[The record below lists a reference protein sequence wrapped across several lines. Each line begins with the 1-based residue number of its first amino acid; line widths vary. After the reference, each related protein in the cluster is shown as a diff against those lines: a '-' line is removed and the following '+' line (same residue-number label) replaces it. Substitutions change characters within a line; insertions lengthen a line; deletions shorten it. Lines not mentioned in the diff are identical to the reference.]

1 MWRLRRGSKPSAPLH
16 RSRDIIV
23 IAGGA
28 RPSRLRLME
37 LAGADQLPAP
47 AAISGDGRR
56 TETYMDGRQQR
67 ARTLDDWIF
76 NPTAED
82 MVCVNAFHDTMLKV
96 YTGYSAFDPDQPDQN
111 DIKTKIANLMRAQL
125 ILLGGDV
132 IYVREGDT
140 LHTLGDSA
148 DLLSYYM
155 HGDSREAR
163 KAMDLLETNFQGYFP
178 VVDGLAW
185 RNVMKLVYPDGS
197 YLYVDLKTLN
207 SATVSDGSLETYPEY
222 GSHIVHRHNFE
233 PIQRFF
239 GILDQAV
246 GEPWFFEKTMMY
258 HFNQP
263 YREKSHVLVGG
274 GGNGKSMFMGLVQRL
289 YGDFALTDA
298 PQPNFSGHAAAVVA
312 YNFIGKRIVT
322 FNDVGDPSAKF
333 LEWLKRMITGN
344 LEVKTPSGA
353 WLSIPC
359 NANFMMETNH
369 APQILSLEAHRRRF
383 VIREFDSTFRLKDYI
398 DDPTLDKLGD
408 RGDITAGDLVNYLLT
423 IRDKVSDWAAFG
435 SEPELEFYEEA

>member
-1 MWRLRRGSKPSAPLH
+1 
-16 RSRDIIV
+16 
-23 IAGGA
+23 
-28 RPSRLRLME
+28 
-37 LAGADQLPAP
+37 
-47 AAISGDGRR
+47 
-56 TETYMDGRQQR
+56 MDGRKQR
-67 ARTLDDWIF
+67 ARSLEDWIF
-76 NPTAED
+76 NPTPED
-82 MVCVNAFHDTMLKV
+82 LVCVNRFHETVRMV
-96 YTGYSAFDPDQPDQN
+96 YQGYSSLDPESPDPDDV
-111 DIKTKIANLMRAQL
+111 KTKVAALMRAQL

-140 LHTLGDSA
+140 LHTLGDSL

-155 HGDSREAR
+155 HTDSRDAR

-178 VVDGLAW
+178 IVDGLTW
-185 RNVMKLVYPDGS
+185 RDVMLLKYPDGS
-197 YLYVDLKTLN
+197 YSYVNLKTLQL
-207 SATVSDGSLETYPEY
+207 ATLTEGSMETYPEY
-222 GSHIVHRHNFE
+222 GAHDVKLHNYE
-233 PIQRFF
+233 PIYRFF
-239 GILDQAV
+239 NVLNQAV
-246 GEPWFFEKTMMY
+246 GEPWFFEKTMLY

-298 PQPNFSGHAAAVVA
+298 PQPNFTGHAAAVVA

-359 NANFMMETNH
+359 NTNFLMETNH

-383 VIREFDSTFRLKDYI
+383 VIREFHPDFRLKDYI

-423 IRDKVSDWAAFG
+423 IRDQVDDWTQFG
-435 SEPELEFYEEA
+435 VEPELDFYEEEDVIE

>member
-1 MWRLRRGSKPSAPLH
+1 
-16 RSRDIIV
+16 
-23 IAGGA
+23 
-28 RPSRLRLME
+28 
-37 LAGADQLPAP
+37 
-47 AAISGDGRR
+47 
-56 TETYMDGRQQR
+56 MDGRLQR
-67 ARTLDDWIF
+67 VRTLEDWIF
-76 NPTAED
+76 HPTAED
-82 MVCVNAFHDTMLKV
+82 MVCVNRFHETVRSVFQGCSYLDPE
-96 YTGYSAFDPDQPDQN
+96 APDPDDV
-111 DIKTKIANLMRAQL
+111 KTKVAALMQAQL

-140 LHTLGDSA
+140 LHTLGDA
-148 DLLSYYM
+148 VDLLGYYM
-155 HGDSREAR
+155 HADSREAR

-178 VVDGLAW
+178 IVDGLTW
-185 RNVMKLVYPDGS
+185 RDVMLLKYPNGS
-197 YLYVDLKTLN
+197 YSYVNLKTLQL
-207 SATVSDGSLETYPEY
+207 ATIEEGSLETYPEY
-222 GSHIVHRHNFE
+222 GAHEVKPYNYE
-233 PIQRFF
+233 PIYRFF
-239 GILDQAV
+239 NVLNQAV
-246 GEPWFFEKTMMY
+246 GEPWFFEKTMLY

-298 PQPNFSGHAAAVVA
+298 PQPNFTGHAAAVVA

-353 WLSIPC
+353 WLSVPC
-359 NANFMMETNH
+359 SANFLMETNH

-383 VIREFDSTFRLKDYI
+383 VIREFHPDFRLKDFI
-398 DDPTLDKLGD
+398 DDATLDRLGE

-423 IRDKVSDWAAFG
+423 IRDKVDDWTVFG
-435 SEPELEFYEEA
+435 VEPELDFYEEEIAE

>member
-1 MWRLRRGSKPSAPLH
+1 MNGRD
-16 RSRDIIV
+16 SRV
-23 IAGGA
+23 
-28 RPSRLRLME
+28 
-37 LAGADQLPAP
+37 
-47 AAISGDGRR
+47 
-56 TETYMDGRQQR
+56 
-67 ARTLDDWIF
+67 RTLNDWIF
-76 NPTAED
+76 DPTKED
-82 MVCVNAFHDTMLKV
+82 LVCVNHFHEIVRSV
-96 YTGYSAFDPDQPDQN
+96 YQGYSSLDPDIPNPD
-111 DIKTKIANLMRAQL
+111 DIKTKIANLMKAQL

-155 HGDSREAR
+155 HSDSKDAR
-163 KAMDLLETNFQGYFP
+163 RAMDLLETNFQGYFP
-178 VVDGLAW
+178 IVDGLAW
-185 RNVMKLVYPDGS
+185 RNVIKLVYPNNT
-197 YLYVDLKTLN
+197 YQYINLKTLSTAMVDN
-207 SATVSDGSLETYPEY
+207 GSMETYPEY
-222 GSHIVHRHNFE
+222 GSHYVHPYNYE
-233 PIQRFF
+233 PIRKFF
-239 GILDQAV
+239 SIINAAV
-246 GEPWFFEKTMMY
+246 GEPFFFEKTMMY

-298 PQPNFSGHAAAVVA
+298 PQPNFTGHAAAVVA

-359 NANFMMETNH
+359 NANFLMETNH
-369 APQILSLEAHRRRF
+369 PPQILGLEAHRRRF
-383 VIREFDSTFRLKDYI
+383 VIREFHPDFRLKDYI
-398 DDPTLDKLGD
+398 DDVTLDRLGE

-423 IRDKVSDWAAFG
+423 IRDYVNDWAYFDA
-435 SEPELEFYEEA
+435 EPDIQFEEEVAE

>member
-1 MWRLRRGSKPSAPLH
+1 MESQLA
-16 RSRDIIV
+16 RSRN
-23 IAGGA
+23 
-28 RPSRLRLME
+28 LN
-37 LAGADQLPAP
+37 
-47 AAISGDGRR
+47 
-56 TETYMDGRQQR
+56 
-67 ARTLDDWIF
+67 DWVF
-76 NPTAED
+76 SPTKED
-82 MVCVNAFHDTMLKV
+82 LVCVNRFRDIMERV
-96 YTGYSAFDPDQPDQN
+96 FMGYSSLDPMAPDPDDVR
-111 DIKTKIANLMRAQL
+111 TKVACLVKAEL

-140 LHTLGDSA
+140 LHTLGDSM

-155 HGDSREAR
+155 HSDSKDAR

-178 VVDGLAW
+178 VVDNLTW
-185 RNVMKLVYPDGS
+185 RDVMRLDYEDGRS
-197 YLYVDLKTLN
+197 SYVDMRTLRTAERG
-207 SATVSDGSLETYPEY
+207 SAKYPEY
-222 GSHIVHRHNFE
+222 GAHLVRERNYE
-233 PIQRFF
+233 PLLKFF
-239 GILDQAV
+239 AVLDNAV

-274 GGNGKSMFMGLVQRL
+274 GGNGKSMFMGLVQRM

-298 PQPNFSGHAAAVVA
+298 PQPNFTGHAAAVVS

-369 APQILSLEAHRRRF
+369 APQVLALEAHRRRF
-383 VIREFDSTFRLKDYI
+383 VIREFDPGFRLKDHI
-398 DDPTLDKLGD
+398 DDVTLDMLGD
-408 RGDITAGDLVNYLLT
+408 RGDISAGDIVNYLAS
-423 IRDKVSDWAAFG
+423 VSPYVGDWAEFGAEPNLAFTKG
-435 SEPELEFYEEA
+435 Q

>member
-1 MWRLRRGSKPSAPLH
+1 
-16 RSRDIIV
+16 
-23 IAGGA
+23 
-28 RPSRLRLME
+28 
-37 LAGADQLPAP
+37 
-47 AAISGDGRR
+47 
-56 TETYMDGRQQR
+56 MDGRKQR
-67 ARTLDDWIF
+67 ARSLQDWIF

-82 MVCVNAFHDTMLKV
+82 LVCVNRFHDIVKSV
-96 YTGYSAFDPDQPDQN
+96 YQGFSRLDPLSPDPDDFR
-111 DIKTKIANLMRAQL
+111 TKVASLMRAQL

-140 LHTLGDSA
+140 LHTLGDSM

-155 HGDSREAR
+155 HSDSREAR

-178 VVDGLAW
+178 IVDGLTW
-185 RNVMKLVYPDGS
+185 RNVMLLKYPDGS
-197 YLYVDLKTLN
+197 YQYIDLKTLN
-207 SATVSDGSLETYPEY
+207 AATVKEGSMETYPEY
-222 GSHIVHRHNFE
+222 GAHDVKLHNYE
-233 PIQRFF
+233 PICKFF
-239 GILDQAV
+239 GILDQAI
-246 GEPWFFEKTMMY
+246 GEPFFFEKTMMY

-274 GGNGKSMFMGLVQRL
+274 GGNGKSMFMGLMQRL

-298 PQPNFSGHAAAVVA
+298 PQPNFTGHAAAVIA
-312 YNFIGKRIVT
+312 YNFVGKRIVT

-359 NANFMMETNH
+359 STNFLMETNH

-383 VIREFDSTFRLKDYI
+383 VIREFPSEFRLKDYL
-398 DDPTLDKLGD
+398 DDSTLDRLGD
-408 RGDITAGDLVNYLLT
+408 KGDITAGDLVNYLLT
-423 IRDKVSDWAAFG
+423 IKDKVDNWAEFG
-435 SEPELEFYEEA
+435 VEPEIEFYEEVAE

>member
-1 MWRLRRGSKPSAPLH
+1 
-16 RSRDIIV
+16 
-23 IAGGA
+23 
-28 RPSRLRLME
+28 
-37 LAGADQLPAP
+37 
-47 AAISGDGRR
+47 
-56 TETYMDGRQQR
+56 MDGRKQR

-76 NPTAED
+76 HPTAED
-82 MVCVNAFHDTMLKV
+82 LVCVNRFQETVRQV
-96 YTGYSAFDPDQPDQN
+96 YSGYSTLDPEAPDPDDV
-111 DIKTKIANLMRAQL
+111 KTKVAALMKAQL

-140 LHTLGDSA
+140 LHTLGDA
-148 DLLSYYM
+148 VDLLSYYM
-155 HGDSREAR
+155 HSDSRDAR

-178 VVDGLAW
+178 IVDGLTW
-185 RNVMKLVYPDGS
+185 RDVILLKYPDRS
-197 YLYVDLKTLN
+197 YSYVNLRTLQ
-207 SATVSDGSLETYPEY
+207 SATISEGSLETYPEY
-222 GSHIVHRHNFE
+222 GAHEVKPYNFE
-233 PIQRFF
+233 PIYRFF
-239 GILDQAV
+239 DVLNQAV
-246 GEPWFFEKTMMY
+246 GEPYFFEKTMLY

-298 PQPNFSGHAAAVVA
+298 PQPNFTGHAAAVVA

-353 WLSIPC
+353 WLSVPC
-359 NANFMMETNH
+359 NANFLMETNH

-383 VIREFDSTFRLKDYI
+383 VIREFHPDFRLRDFL
-398 DDPTLDKLGD
+398 DDPTLDRLGE
-408 RGDITAGDLVNYLLT
+408 RGDITAGDLVNYLLV
-423 IRDKVSDWAAFG
+423 IRDRVDNWTEFG
-435 SEPELEFYEEA
+435 KEPELEFYDEGEVIE

>member
-1 MWRLRRGSKPSAPLH
+1 M
-16 RSRDIIV
+16 
-23 IAGGA
+23 
-28 RPSRLRLME
+28 
-37 LAGADQLPAP
+37 
-47 AAISGDGRR
+47 DGRR
-56 TETYMDGRQQR
+56 QR
-67 ARTLDDWIF
+67 ARTLEDWIF

-82 MVCVNAFHDTMLKV
+82 MVCVNRFHDTVRSV
-96 YTGYSAFDPDQPDQN
+96 YQGYSKMDPDAPDPD
-111 DIKTKIANLMRAQL
+111 DIRTKVACLMRAQL

-140 LHTLGDSA
+140 LHTLGDSV

-155 HGDSREAR
+155 HSDSRDAR

-178 VVDGLAW
+178 IVDGLTW
-185 RNVMKLVYPDGS
+185 RDVMLLEYPDGS
-197 YLYVDLKTLN
+197 YSYVNLKTLQA
-207 SATVSDGSLETYPEY
+207 ATITEGSMETYPEY
-222 GSHIVHRHNFE
+222 GVHQIKPHNYE
-233 PIQRFF
+233 PIYKFF
-239 GILDQAV
+239 NVLNQAV

-353 WLSIPC
+353 WLSVPC
-359 NANFMMETNH
+359 NTNFLMETNH

-383 VIREFDSTFRLKDYI
+383 VIREFHPDFRLKDFL
-398 DDPTLDKLGD
+398 DDSTLDRLGE

-423 IRDKVSDWAAFG
+423 IRDSVDDWTQFG
-435 SEPELEFYEEA
+435 VEPELEFYEEVAE